1 MTFQQGQGIL
11 GKIRFKDGKYP
22 SYNRTYL
29 IVGVYSDY
37 IEVLNV
43 SSTQGKEHKLLFKA
57 NRKIINHYPPFTK
70 PSFVKLDSLVKVP
83 LKDCQ
88 NLIILAKGQTLD
100 KNELQDIIKNTIK
113 P

>member
-1 MTFQQGQGIL
+1 MTFHQGQGIL
-11 GKIRFKDGKYP
+11 GKIRFIDGKLP
-22 SYNRTYL
+22 NYNRTYL
-29 IVGVYSDY
+29 IVEVYCDY

-57 NRKIINHYPPFTK
+57 NRKIINYYPPFAK
-70 PSFVKLDSLVKVP
+70 PSFVKLDSLVQVP

-100 KNELQDIIKNTIK
+100 KNELQDIIENIIR